1 MANDLNTI
9 TVDGVTYKTSDYSAA
24 LNAVTDKTAGGK
36 LDKDA
41 FLQLLCKQLEYQDP
55 LDPQDNSQYIAQLA
69 NFSSLEQM
77 TNIASGL
84 TSVANLVSNID
95 TSVLV
100 GQLSNMI
107 GKEIQWTSTT
117 NSPDGKPVTASL
129 AGKVTGVSISDGAP
143 TIIAQDANKN
153 IYQVPVDK
161 LTRVGTVDTEKA

>member
-9 TVDGVTYKTSDYSAA
+9 TVDGVTYKTSDYNTATAA
-24 LNAVTDKTAGGK
+24 NKNNVAGGA
-36 LDKDA
+36 LDKNA

-55 LDPQDNSQYIAQLA
+55 LDPQDNSEYIAQLA

-77 TNIASGL
+77 TNIAENL

-107 GKEIQWTSTT
+107 GKEIQWTSTKA
-117 NSPDGKPVTASL
+117 DGTSVAV
-129 AGKVTGVSISDGAP
+129 AGTVSGVSISDGAP
-143 TIIAQDANKN
+143 TIIAKDANN
-153 IYQVPVDK
+153 NVYQVPIDT
-161 LTRVGTVDTEKA
+161 LTRVGTTA